1 MKDIQETVLM
11 HAIGGSA
18 QCAFQDAHYYIDRR
32 QPGVDPAIAYINR
45 CQATVA
51 PAVAMIVT
59 RRFDIHVSSQSRS
72 LSLPI
77 RSEDATQ
84 GVWRV
89 HF

>member
-1 MKDIQETVLM
+1 MKDIEKTLLM
-11 HAIGGSA
+11 HAIGDSA
-18 QCAFQDAHYYIDRR
+18 QCAFQDAHHYIDRR

-45 CQATVA
+45 CQAAVA
-51 PAVAMIVT
+51 PAVAILVS
-59 RRFDIHVSSQSRS
+59 RRFDVRVSSQSRS